1 MQHKRDTG
9 SSVDRKTEAIS
20 SGLSS
25 AFDSG
30 EFCSVPNRAPE
41 PLTLAPNANLA
52 LFSVPYLLCIQLST
66 PGISIFVLCGERD
79 KITKLQKLQT
89 LLLSLQKGTLSLHL
103 L

>member
-1 MQHKRDTG
+1 MWHYT
-9 SSVDRKTEAIS
+9 DRKTEAIS
-20 SGLSS
+20 TGLSS

-30 EFCSVPNRAPE
+30 EFCSVPNRALE

-52 LFSVPYLLCIQLST
+52 LFSVSYLLRIQLSK

-79 KITKLQKLQT
+79 KIIKLQKLQT